1 MDVELVKVSSRGQFV
16 LPLSIRKRFGIS
28 KGEKLMLIE
37 KDGAITL
44 KPVKQLKK
52 DIEEE
57 IYLMLR
63 AEKGWNLIREGKAKK
78 MAKNDFLKEL
88 SAW

>member
-16 LPLSIRKRFGIS
+16 LPLSIRKRFGIG

-37 KDGAITL
+37 KDGVITL

-63 AEKGWNLIREGKAKK
+63 AEKGWNLIGKGKAKK
-78 MAKNDFLKEL
+78 MAKNEFLKEL

>member
-16 LPLSIRKRFGIS
+16 LPLSIRKRFGIG

-37 KDGAITL
+37 KDGVITL

-63 AEKGWNLIREGKAKK
+63 AEKGWSLIREGKAKK
-78 MAKNDFLKEL
+78 MAKNEFLKEL